1 MLKLKTEA
9 EMKTE
14 RKKSTKEASVETHFI
29 KQAKKYFCV
38 QRKLTQYYAEEGW
51 PDRLIVWPDGRG
63 TTDWVELKRPVGGK
77 LEPRQKIIIARLKDC
92 GANVVV
98 LHTRELVDE
107 YFRLRAAELLAQ

>member
-1 MLKLKTEA
+1 
-9 EMKTE
+9 MKTE

-77 LEPRQKIIIARLKDC
+77 LEPRQKIIIARLKSC

-98 LHTRELVDE
+98 LHTKELVDE
-107 YFRLRAAELLAQ
+107 YFDNRAAKLLLAQ